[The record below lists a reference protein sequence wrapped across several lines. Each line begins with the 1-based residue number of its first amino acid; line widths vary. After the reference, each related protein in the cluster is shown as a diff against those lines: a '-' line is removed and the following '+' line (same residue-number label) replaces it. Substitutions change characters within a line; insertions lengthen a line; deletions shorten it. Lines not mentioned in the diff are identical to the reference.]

1 MPSLD
6 VAAASGVG
14 VSANA
19 ILFKDNK
26 FLWAGWTH
34 PQIST
39 SSPLKKLCAGF
50 MVRKSSCFLPLLPFT
65 RYFWVGQ
72 VLGVIL
78 A

>member
-34 PQIST
+34 PRILT
-39 SSPLKKLCAGF
+39 SSPLKKLCGG
-50 MVRKSSCFLPLLPFT
+50 L
-65 RYFWVGQ
+65 W
-72 VLGVIL
+72 
-78 A
+78 

>member
-6 VAAASGVG
+6 VATASGVG

-26 FLWAGWTH
+26 FLWTGWTH
-34 PQIST
+34 PQILT
-39 SSPLKKLCAGF
+39 SSALKKLCTGF
-50 MVRKSSCFLPLLPFT
+50 MVRKSSYFLLLLPFT
-65 RYFWVGQ
+65 RHFCIGR
-72 VLGVIL
+72 VLEVIL